1 MPGGHNGGSVAPPL
15 GATKRLRIDGLP
27 MSSASTPP
35 APSAAMHVLGAL
47 ALELRGDAPVTRAAL
62 AQVDAGALATLIARD
77 LARFAPEA
85 ASLELVTVGAHYD
98 PVEVLRPGW
107 PLHRELDELAARAPR
122 AHPPSPGPEAPAPG
136 VRQAREG
143 IDAGHIIAFGAHDGR
158 LPGALAP
165 SPDFIGGP
173 LRLVPFVL
181 GAPPEN
187 RRSAVGDAGA
197 VARVGDAFEREL
209 LERGMAGADTALA
222 AQEAFGLQVE
232 HARYLTVHDLAA
244 MMAMQYDHAGLAPLW
259 PLLETALL
267 QPDGEAWLDAPPE
280 PLVHYAGGEARIA
293 LFTPAAWHARYASDV
308 ACDSDECR
316 ARLGRQQQ
324 HFEARQRQVAAVL
337 GAHGIAVTFVHCDH
351 DADCR
356 VALG

>member
-1 MPGGHNGGSVAPPL
+1 
-15 GATKRLRIDGLP
+15 
-27 MSSASTPP
+27 MSSATAPP
-35 APSAAMHVLGAL
+35 APSAPVHVLGAL

-62 AQVDAGALATLIARD
+62 AQADVGALAALIARD

-85 ASLELVTVGAHYD
+85 AALELLTVGAHYD

-122 AHPPSPGPEAPAPG
+122 AEVPAWA
-136 VRQAREG
+136 ARDG
-143 IDAGHIIAFGAHDGR
+143 DAAVVGGHIIAFGAHDGR

-165 SPDFIGGP
+165 SPDFVGGP

-181 GAPPEN
+181 SASPEA
-187 RRSAVGDAGA
+187 RRRGDGGI

-209 LERGMAGADTALA
+209 LERGMAGAGTALA

-267 QPDGEAWLDAPPE
+267 YPDGEAWLDTPPE
-280 PLVHYAGGEARIA
+280 PLVHYAGHEARIA
-293 LFTPAAWHARYASDV
+293 LFTPAAWHARYAGDEP
-308 ACDSDECR
+308 CDSDECR
-316 ARLGRQQQ
+316 ERLGRRQQ
-324 HFEARQRQVAAVL
+324 HFEARQRQLAAVL
-337 GAHGIAVTFVHCDH
+337 GAHGIVVNFVHCDH
-351 DADCR
+351 AADSR
-356 VALG
+356 IALA